1 MGDVTLPTM
10 LLGDAGEAAD
20 AFVDDADVV
29 ALHLFGEVAT
39 VNQLSGII
47 GESHRAVKDFV
58 GSFADQSDFSRE
70 SLEVESARMAGA
82 VINIALLNIGRQAA
96 VKTEVI
102 AIYM

>member
-39 VNQLSGII
+39 VDQLSGTI

-58 GSFADQSDFSRE
+58 GSFADQSDSGDE
-70 SLEVESARMAGA
+70 SFDVESARVAGV
-82 VINIALLNIGRQAA
+82 VIDIAFLN
-96 VKTEVI
+96 VH
-102 AIYM
+102 